1 MRALPSP
8 GFSIE
13 SFRDL
18 YPFKSH
24 FLELGNLKLHYLDEG
39 EGPVVL
45 MVHGNP
51 TWSFY
56 FRNLIQALRGKYRV
70 IVPDHMGCG
79 LSDKPQDYAYC
90 LQNHI
95 QNLEALIEH
104 LGLDKIHLIVHDW
117 GGMIGFGVAVN
128 HPDRFKTVEM
138 LNTCAFRLPEVNQF
152 PLRIS
157 FCRVPVLGRM
167 ATRILNGFSRGASLM
182 ATVSGKM
189 SAREKEALMAP
200 YNSYANRVAV
210 HAFVKD
216 IPLRRSHR
224 SYGLLRSIETCL
236 PLLKDH
242 RKQIIWGMKDFC
254 FDENFLDEWERFYP
268 GISVNRLKKAGH
280 YVLEDAPDEVIS
292 SILTFL
298 DQSCK
303 QP

>member
-1 MRALPSP
+1 
-8 GFSIE
+8 
-13 SFRDL
+13 
-18 YPFKSH
+18 
-24 FLELGNLKLHYLDEG
+24 
-39 EGPVVL
+39 
-45 MVHGNP
+45 
-51 TWSFY
+51 
-56 FRNLIQALRGKYRV
+56 
-70 IVPDHMGCG
+70 
-79 LSDKPQDYAYC
+79 
-90 LQNHI
+90 
-95 QNLEALIEH
+95 
-104 LGLDKIHLIVHDW
+104 
-117 GGMIGFGVAVN
+117 
-128 HPDRFKTVEM
+128 
-138 LNTCAFRLPEVNQF
+138 
-152 PLRIS
+152 
-157 FCRVPVLGRM
+157 
-167 ATRILNGFSRGASLM
+167 M